1 MITKTLWSSEHN
13 EGAQNKRVRH
23 ALNTRP
29 EHTGFAVN
37 GGNGTRDATVWM
49 AKLLPLPGS
58 DRNNPQDNGL
68 SETLES
74 PGWGPG
80 CQALW
85 KSVAD
90 RWQTGNHQKWFRAFW
105 DNMG

>member
-49 AKLLPLPGS
+49 AKLLPLPG
-58 DRNNPQDNGL
+58 
-68 SETLES
+68 
-74 PGWGPG
+74 
-80 CQALW
+80 W
-85 KSVAD
+85 KGRGEFFLIEDTKVD
-90 RWQTGNHQKWFRAFW
+90 VVRVVRARSQQLCTI
-105 DNMG
+105 NR